1 MITPDTPDTDAGA
14 TGNTL
19 TVPKGAL
26 EIDGVAPE
34 VGDRVDLSQAE
45 ATVTAVD
52 GDRITVRVEAVNGE
66 ALTAPADPD
75 PETDVMREAIDAD
88 ERMRY

>member
-14 TGNTL
+14 AGNTL

-34 VGDRVDLSQAE
+34 VGDRVDLSQID
-45 ATVTAVD
+45 ATVTAVA
-52 GDRITVRVEAVNGE
+52 GDSITVRIEAVNGA

-75 PETDVMREAIDAD
+75 PETDLMREAMEAD